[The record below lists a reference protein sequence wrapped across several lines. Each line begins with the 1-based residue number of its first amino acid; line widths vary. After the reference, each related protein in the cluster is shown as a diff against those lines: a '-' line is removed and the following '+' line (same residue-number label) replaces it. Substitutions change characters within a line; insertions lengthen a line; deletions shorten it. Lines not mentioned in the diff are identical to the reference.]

1 VIRRCCWTGLRSLRA
16 VTVLGLLFALTLAGC
31 GRRGNAAQSV
41 DEVHAALLLALRNN
55 DREGVLVLTVEDQQA
70 PRADAFLRM
79 VQRYMYSTAT
89 EGPYAT
95 GGKLLDVRVTGLEDR
110 GAGKRGWSVWQYA
123 RKTVCHVVDL
133 QQTPAGW
140 RVTDFNITAEECV
153 PSR

>member
-1 VIRRCCWTGLRSLRA
+1 MHSA
-16 VTVLGLLFALTLAGC
+16 F
-31 GRRGNAAQSV
+31 
-41 DEVHAALLLALRNN
+41 LLALRNN
-55 DREGVLVLTVEDQQA
+55 DREGVLALTVDDQQA

-95 GGKLLDVRVTGLEDR
+95 GGKLLDIRVTGIEDR
-110 GAGKRGWSVWQYA
+110 GAGKRGWSAWQYA
-123 RKTVCHVVDL
+123 RKTVCHIADL

>member
-1 VIRRCCWTGLRSLRA
+1 MRRCFWTGLRSLRA
-16 VTVLGLLFALTLAGC
+16 VAVLGLLLALALTAC
-31 GRRGNAAQSV
+31 GGRGDAAQSV
-41 DEVHAALLLALRNN
+41 DEVHTALLLALRNN

-95 GGKLLDVRVTGLEDR
+95 GGTLLDVRVTGIEDR
-110 GAGKRGWSVWQYA
+110 GAGKRGWSAWQYA
-123 RKTVCHVVDL
+123 RKTVCHIADL

>member
-1 VIRRCCWTGLRSLRA
+1 MQRRFWTYLLMWWRA
-16 VTVLGLLFALTLAGC
+16 LPRLGLLLVLALTGC
-31 GRRGNAAQSV
+31 GGRGGGEQGV
-41 DEVHAALLLALRNN
+41 EEVHSAFLLALRNN
-55 DREGVLVLTVEDQQA
+55 DREGVLALTVDDQQA
-70 PRADAFLRM
+70 QRADAFLGM

-95 GGKLLDVRVTGLEDR
+95 GGTLLDVRVTGIEDR
-110 GAGKRGWSVWQYA
+110 GAGKRGWSAWQYA
-123 RKTVCHVVDL
+123 RKTVCHIVDL